1 MIWLWVYTAVIC
13 ITITVC
19 IISGQTVLTHIRTS
33 SEGTEKAS
41 ENQHNNNNEEIETL
55 CAVTSSLNLTG
66 NISKTEGKIRATSM
80 AK

>member
-41 ENQHNNNNEEIETL
+41 ENQHNEEIETL